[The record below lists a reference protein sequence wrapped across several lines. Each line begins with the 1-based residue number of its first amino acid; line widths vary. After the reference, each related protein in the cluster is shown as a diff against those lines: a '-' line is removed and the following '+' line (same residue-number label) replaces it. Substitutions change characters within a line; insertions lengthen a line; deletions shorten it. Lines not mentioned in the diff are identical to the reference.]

1 MSTFSNYFGKS
12 DKGAQLYDVIGKM
25 TEQERI
31 DFLAHAET
39 QKPGISEEYNV
50 KTSMSTLGP
59 EAYIKGHGTARGFTS
74 EGLAGLSADIDAAE
88 QNLIELEKGDIDEH
102 LLTIEQMSGIELTND
117 YDSAFTYLKDAKSGF
132 NNYITEQK
140 KSGAS
145 SKHIKQLE
153 SDFEASYS
161 ILWPKTSGTEYYSS
175 MKSEQVVH
183 AGYGPGGHSP
193 KVRLSSHVNP
203 ELNSLLEL
211 NQDIEANQAYYNSQ
225 FIDPNTG
232 EEASDIARALY
243 ELSQQ

>member
-25 TEQERI
+25 TEQERN
-31 DFLAHAET
+31 DFLASAET

-50 KTSMSTLGP
+50 KFSMSTLGP

-102 LLTIEQMSGIELTND
+102 LLTIEQMSGTELTND
-117 YDSAFTYLKDAKSGF
+117 YDSAFIYLKDAKVGF
-132 NNYITEQK
+132 DNYIQAQK
-140 KSGAS
+140 DSGAS
-145 SKHIKQLE
+145 SKHIKKLE
-153 SDFEASYS
+153 SDFNASYNK
-161 ILWPKTSGTEYYSS
+161 LWPKTKLTAIPGTKSMLSQGPIDNKFLYEREERVLSG
-175 MKSEQVVH
+175 
-183 AGYGPGGHSP
+183 
-193 KVRLSSHVNP
+193 VNP

-211 NQDIEANQAYYNSQ
+211 NQDIEANQRYYDSQ
-225 FIDPNTG
+225 FVDPNTG
-232 EEASDIARALY
+232 EQSETAKALY

>member
-117 YDSAFTYLKDAKSGF
+117 YDSAFTYLKDAQSGF
-132 NNYITEQK
+132 NNYIAEQK

-145 SKHIKQLE
+145 NKHIKQLE
-153 SDFEASYS
+153 IKVKRGGKILNEDENAIIKDFKKMQTDIIKIRQDCINIDAKYRNKDEWSTSRIEQLVNIVQQHMSVQDVLDSFEDRKITMDEAS
-161 ILWPKTSGTEYYSS
+161 E
-175 MKSEQVVH
+175 ME
-183 AGYGPGGHSP
+183 
-193 KVRLSSHVNP
+193 
-203 ELNSLLEL
+203 
-211 NQDIEANQAYYNSQ
+211 
-225 FIDPNTG
+225 
-232 EEASDIARALY
+232 SDDV
-243 ELSQQ
+243 